1 MTKGFSG
8 TPLSARDGHA
18 GPGDLLQR
26 LPVDAVLRHNR
37 PHTGPLAAACYSPV
51 LVQQHHLGMSMT
63 PQSTRDHSNRAFSGR
78 VMRFNKGIAANTTGA
93 DRANPPSMVM

>member
-26 LPVDAVLRHNR
+26 LPVAEGDA
-37 PHTGPLAAACYSPV
+37 AI
-51 LVQQHHLGMSMT
+51 

-78 VMRFNKGIAANTTGA
+78 VMRFNKGIAANTTSA